1 MGPHLGRHGVGAN
14 AARSGRDVT
23 VHHVLIKR
31 VESVGK
37 TEVQAKV
44 IGEKETREYTFLVD
58 TGSTYLALPTEEIE
72 VLGLR
77 QTGGRVRL
85 MSATGTLEVNTY
97 FAAGELMGEEFGAIL
112 VPASIPL
119 IGYELLEN
127 LRFRVNPLT
136 RDIEKVPEDEV
147 GPPYLL

>member
-1 MGPHLGRHGVGAN
+1 VGR
-14 AARSGRDVT
+14 
-23 VHHVLIKR
+23 
-31 VESVGK
+31 
-37 TEVQAKV
+37 TEVQARL

-58 TGSTYLALPTEEIE
+58 TGASYLALPAEEIE
-72 VLGLR
+72 ALGLQ

-85 MSATGTLEVNTY
+85 MSATGTFDANTY
-97 FAAGELMGEEFGAIL
+97 FAVGELMGEAFGAIL

-136 RDIEKVPEDEV
+136 QEIEKVPEDEV

>member
-1 MGPHLGRHGVGAN
+1 M
-14 AARSGRDVT
+14 
-23 VHHVLIKR
+23 
-31 VESVGK
+31 GK
-37 TEVQAKV
+37 TEVHARV

-58 TGSTYLALPTEEIE
+58 TGASYLALLTEEIE
-72 VLGLR
+72 ALGLR

-85 MSATGTLEVNTY
+85 MSATGTFDANTY
-97 FAAGELMGEEFGAIL
+97 FATGELMGEAFGAIL
-112 VPASIPL
+112 VPASVPL

-136 RDIEKVPEDEV
+136 QEIEKVPEDEI